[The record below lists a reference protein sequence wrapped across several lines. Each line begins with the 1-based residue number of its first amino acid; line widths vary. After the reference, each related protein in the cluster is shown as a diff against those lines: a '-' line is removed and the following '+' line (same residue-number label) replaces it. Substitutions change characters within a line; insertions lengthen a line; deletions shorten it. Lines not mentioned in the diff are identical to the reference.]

1 MNTKPTIEHE
11 IAIALSDT
19 CAVQAFAWLSRLP
32 NCTHQRTTQ
41 LLNVYFDTP
50 NQDLRQAKAALR
62 LRFDTE
68 AQCWIQ
74 TLKTAGRSEQGFSA
88 RQEWEVVLPTTET
101 ISENQAQSNPEN
113 IPSEQVYPQ
122 WQFDLFTADAQ
133 AILRT
138 LADNL
143 HAVFH
148 TDYQRDIFDYQY
160 QDDHFEIALDQGAV
174 RLTDELS
181 TALTP
186 IKDLEIELIQG
197 DLNRMQGFAEQIQT
211 ALTAQPQTL
220 SKAARGYALM
230 IETMPSPQ

>member
-1 MNTKPTIEHE
+1 MSQKPTIEHE

-19 CAVQAFAWLSRLP
+19 CAVKAFAWLSRLP

-74 TLKTAGRSEQGFSA
+74 TLKTAGRSAQGRSA
-88 RQEWEVVLPTTET
+88 RHEWEVKLPLDHAAD
-101 ISENQAQSNPEN
+101 SV
-113 IPSEQVYPQ
+113 IPD
-122 WQFDLFTADAQ
+122 WRFDLFAPDAQ
-133 AILRT
+133 AY
-138 LADNL
+138 L
-143 HAVFH
+143 HEIAGALHPVFH
-148 TDYQRDIFDYQY
+148 TDFQRDIFDYQLGE
-160 QDDHFEIALDQGAV
+160 DHFELALDRGEV
-174 RLTDELS
+174 RLTDDAHQQ
-181 TALTP
+181 TTP

-197 DLNRMQGFAEQIQT
+197 DLNRMQELADQIQT
-211 ALTAQPQTL
+211 ALTAEPQTL

-230 IETMPSPQ
+230 IETMPSP